1 MSLEEKLPRIID
13 PNPYE
18 VLDIA
23 PDATSALINQAFPRA
38 MKQRKYPPDIIAKAR
53 KCLLNPQ
60 ERIIADYLRPILP
73 DDIRDFQREDFTDV
87 EVRETILEFLPEFDT
102 LEAAISNNEAISAID
117 RSVGLTL
124 TDFFQINE

>member
-1 MSLEEKLPRIID
+1 MSLEEKLPRIIE

-23 PDATSALINQAFPRA
+23 PDATNAVINQAFARA

-53 KCLLNPQ
+53 KSLLNTQ

-73 DDIRDFQREDFTDV
+73 DDINDFQREHFADM
-87 EVRETILEFLPEFDT
+87 EVTEIILEFLPEFDN
-102 LEAAISNNEAISAID
+102 LQAAISNDEDISAID

-124 TDFFQINE
+124 TEFFKN

>member
-23 PDATSALINQAFPRA
+23 PDATSAVINQAFSRA

-73 DDIRDFQREDFTDV
+73 DHIRDFQREDFTDV